1 MKISKTPIGCI
12 LMAVMVAICLSV
24 AGCSDDSNAIG
35 KVEEDKDQD
44 YNHDHDHEEGVLA
57 WIWGYD
63 DDSGTLT
70 AYHSDGGR
78 KRATFAAKMHLKMR
92 IAYAPSDSRPTL
104 WMASGQMAQSFTTG
118 FFPHMDHGHMATPE
132 KHAALPNK
140 VNRPAH
146 MSVSPDGGKVIFAND
161 EDETLTVAD
170 AESGEV
176 TAVISH
182 GSPHSAALMTN
193 GGLLVTTHM
202 KENWAKVVEVP
213 TDKMLKK
220 IDIGSGA
227 HGDAYYSPTDRVFIA
242 CVEGIEV
249 IDPASMTKVDRLEYP
264 NGRTSWLYHGG
275 DNPVAVGLHKL
286 MVDGERRETNKI
298 LLLDMENE
306 TLEALALMPDAS
318 VDSSNLYGRFAISKD
333 GKTAVLSDLN
343 AANLYLVDIDPASAN
358 YRSVTTIP
366 SPEPG
371 VAVGVGAVGDH
382 LFILSG
388 GMAYPVDVME
398 RRVRTED
405 GFSVKA
411 GTDWIYVT
419 SFSGELIDES
429 VDKGDVIQNPEDQ
442 TSET

>member
-12 LMAVMVAICLSV
+12 LTAVMVAICLSV

-35 KVEEDKDQD
+35 KVEEDNDHD

-63 DDSGTLT
+63 ADSGALT

-78 KRATFAAKMHLKMR
+78 KRATFAAHIHPMIK

-104 WMASGQMAQSFTTG
+104 WMASGQMAQAFTTG

-132 KHAALPNK
+132 KHAALSE
-140 VNRPAH
+140 VHRPAH
-146 MSVSPDGGKVIFAND
+146 ISVSPDGGKVIFAND
-161 EDETLTVAD
+161 ENSTLTVAD

-202 KENWAKVVEVP
+202 TENWAKVVEVP
-213 TDKMLKK
+213 TDKVLET

-227 HGDAYYSPTDRVFIA
+227 HGDVHYPPTDQVFIA

-249 IDPASMTKVDRLEYP
+249 IDPASMTKVRRLDYP
-264 NGRTSWLYHGG
+264 TDGRTSFLYHGG
-275 DNPVAVGLHKL
+275 DNPVAVGLHNL
-286 MVDGERRETNKI
+286 MVDEERRETDKI
-298 LLLDMENE
+298 LLLDMESE
-306 TLEALALMPDAS
+306 TLEALALPGAS
-318 VDSSNLYGRFAISKD
+318 VDWSNQYGRFAVSKD

-343 AANLYLVDIDPASAN
+343 ASRLYLVDIDPASAN

-366 SPEPG
+366 APEPG
-371 VAVGVGAVGDH
+371 VAVGAGEAGDH

-388 GMAYPVDVME
+388 DRAYPVDAME
-398 RRVRTED
+398 RQVRTED
-405 GFSVKA
+405 GFPVKA

-429 VDKGDVIQNPEDQ
+429 VDKGDAVLNPEDQ